1 MKEDEFLEIVEEY
14 KDRIYRHAFYLLG
27 NSEDAKDITQETFIK
42 AWQQRGKLRSKT
54 VRAWL
59 LKCAQNLCFNL
70 LKRQKFQ
77 EPLTTGDETELETLV
92 HTYSHRSSPSPDEL
106 VEKEELKEMV
116 QYAIKKLPPE
126 MRAVIIMRELEDMS
140 YKEIAKVLNRPVNT
154 VKGRVS
160 QARKK
165 LRELL
170 RPYWS
175 TNR

>member
-1 MKEDEFLEIVEEY
+1 MKEDKFLELVEDY

-27 NSEDAKDITQETFIK
+27 NSEDAEDITQETFIK
-42 AWQQRGKLRSKT
+42 AWKQRSKLRCAT
-54 VRAWL
+54 VRSWL

-70 LKRQKFQ
+70 LKRRKFQ
-77 EPLTTGDETELETLV
+77 EPLTTGDETELETLL
-92 HTYSHRSSPSPDEL
+92 HTHLHRSNSSPDEL

-116 QYAIKKLPPE
+116 WCAIKKLPSE
-126 MRAVIIMRELEDMS
+126 MRAVIIMRELEQMS
-140 YKEIAKVLNRPVNT
+140 YKEIAKVLNQPVNT

-175 TNR
+175 TNK